1 MKASKYKNVWTTV
14 DGIKFQSKAEA
25 RRYSQLKLL
34 EKAGEVFDLALQ
46 PAYQLLCTSHRKQP
60 FAVDRYVGDFSYTN
74 KDGFWVLE
82 DVKGVETAIFKW
94 KRKHFEAQYG
104 QKITIIK

>member
-46 PAYQLLCTSHRKQP
+46 PAYQLCR
-60 FAVDRYVGDFSYTN
+60 
-74 KDGFWVLE
+74 
-82 DVKGVETAIFKW
+82 
-94 KRKHFEAQYG
+94 
-104 QKITIIK
+104 